1 MASSKDARDAALF
14 REFMTW
20 MTRAPAFGAHSKREI
35 ELKVVE
41 LLYADRRDVTV
52 ADVAAELAVTRSRAR
67 NLLLEARVRQAARP
81 DAPKAADLLRDLVR
95 TWPSRG
101 RFDQDG
107 NRLRVV
113 VDDPYLREVL
123 KNYAYANG
131 IDVDTTATGEIVTLT
146 WASYVAL
153 LEALVGPGAAVDVL
167 RDVGAQI
174 RKQLGDD
181 RALRREFDAAM
192 KTEATPAQRFAAVAR
207 FATEHALP
215 VASATHSLLR

>member
-1 MASSKDARDAALF
+1 MAKADDARDAALF
-14 REFMTW
+14 REFVSW
-20 MTRAPAFGAHSKREI
+20 MTRSPAFGAHSKREI

-52 ADVAAELAVTRSRAR
+52 ADVAGELAVTRSRAR

-81 DAPKAADLLRDLVR
+81 GAPKAEELLRDLVR
-95 TWPSRG
+95 AWPQRG
-101 RFDQDG
+101 RFDEDG

-153 LEALVGPGAAVDVL
+153 LETLVGQGAAADVL
-167 RDVGAQI
+167 KDVGAQI
-174 RKQLGDD
+174 RKQIGDD

-192 KTEATPAQRFAAVAR
+192 KAETTPAQRFSTIAR
-207 FATEHALP
+207 FAAEHALP